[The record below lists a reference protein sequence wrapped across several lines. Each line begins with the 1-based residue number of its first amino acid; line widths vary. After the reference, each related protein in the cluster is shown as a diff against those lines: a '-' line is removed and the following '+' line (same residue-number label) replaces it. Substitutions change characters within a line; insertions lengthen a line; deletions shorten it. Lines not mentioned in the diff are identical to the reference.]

1 MFAHTGLLGTN
12 MFSKSGDSYS
22 GPLLSAMQTFGN
34 GVEEG
39 LTSVETAVKAYNTS
53 QVQDTVDAFE
63 KQFCKDA
70 KYEAPE
76 KTPLNFTGRSPHIL
90 CWMQPHH
97 VLHPLP

>member
-1 MFAHTGLLGTN
+1 
-12 MFSKSGDSYS
+12 
-22 GPLLSAMQTFGN
+22 MQTFGN

-70 KYEAPE
+70 KYVAPV
-76 KTPLNFTGRSPHIL
+76 KTPLNFTGMPPNSSARAGCNLIMYCIYSHGSSGL
-90 CWMQPHH
+90 
-97 VLHPLP
+97 LT